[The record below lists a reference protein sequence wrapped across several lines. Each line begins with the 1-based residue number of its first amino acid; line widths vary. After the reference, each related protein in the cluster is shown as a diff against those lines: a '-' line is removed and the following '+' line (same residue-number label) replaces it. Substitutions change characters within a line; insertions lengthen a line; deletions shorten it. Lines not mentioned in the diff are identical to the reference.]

1 MARALHLLVNRHAG
15 AFTRGMTV
23 DSIVDGLEDVGW
35 SPVTVT
41 DISDDIEAGIEAA
54 CANPGETLA
63 IAAGDG
69 TIAAFATALTQ
80 MKSPPPLLVL
90 PAGTANLVAKRL
102 CGDGDMETVI
112 AASADYQPRKIPCGC
127 VDGRVFL
134 IAAAVGITPA
144 FAKARE
150 LLREPPHDGRLKA
163 IWRYIRA
170 GVRSLTTR
178 YIAFTVDGENRFRR
192 ARAAYVSVG
201 RMGDAHAQGGESKF
215 EPVFE
220 IYAGRPFGVVDLSIM
235 LARAAFSDFRQQPR
249 AWRTTGTH
257 IEAYSKRRLPLI
269 VDGEPIYADAPVAFE
284 LIEDALCVMAPKA

>member
-23 DSIVDGLEDVGW
+23 ESVVDGLEAAGW
-35 SPVTVT
+35 SPITVT
-41 DISDDIEAGIEAA
+41 DISDDIEAGIAEA
-54 CANPGETLA
+54 CEIPGDAFA

-69 TIAAFATALTQ
+69 TVAAFATALSELD
-80 MKSPPPLLVL
+80 SPPPLLVL
-90 PAGTANLVAKRL
+90 PAGTANLLAKRL
-102 CGDGDMETVI
+102 YGDGDMDSVI
-112 AASADYQPRKIPCGC
+112 ATSAGYEPRKIPCGR
-127 VDGRVFL
+127 VDGRIFL

-150 LLREPPHDGRLKA
+150 LLREPPHDGRLRA

-178 YIAFTVDGENRFRR
+178 YIGFTIDGETHFRR

-201 RMGDAHAQGGESKF
+201 RMGDAHAQGGESRF
-215 EPVFE
+215 EPILEV
-220 IYAGRPFGVVDLSIM
+220 YAGRPFGVVDLSIM
-235 LARAAFSDFRQQPR
+235 LARAAFADFKHQKR
-249 AWRTTGTH
+249 AWRATGHH
-257 IEAYSKRRLPLI
+257 IEAHSKRRLPLI
-269 VDGEPIYADAPVAFE
+269 VDGEPGYANSPVVFE